1 MNRSSS
7 SSGVEGHKLDDGIN
21 GDIHANDRHIPVHHD
36 EDAFED
42 EEVDVDDL
50 PESMKPKLEKRKFK
64 IDFLVTIL
72 FVTSFDF
79 GLTFRCLDFTRKIT
93 KHSHAHK
100 LISAETEVNAM

>member
-1 MNRSSS
+1 MNRS

-50 PESMKPKLEKRKFK
+50 PESLKPKLEKRKLK
-64 IDFLVTIL
+64 
-72 FVTSFDF
+72 F
-79 GLTFRCLDFTRKIT
+79 GLNFRCLYFTRKIA
-93 KHSHAHK
+93 KRSRAH
-100 LISAETEVNAM
+100 

>member
-1 MNRSSS
+1 MNRS

-64 IDFLVTIL
+64 IDFLAANFPIHLIALIMVRL
-72 FVTSFDF
+72 FY
-79 GLTFRCLDFTRKIT
+79 
-93 KHSHAHK
+93 A
-100 LISAETEVNAM
+100 LISRE